1 MVVRMKKLLKAG
13 AIKDLKMFF
22 ESRIVI
28 VFHPFSNKLQN
39 SQVCTYINLKAPF
52 NFVIISDIE
61 ATTLKFRKEH
71 QSGET
76 MLVFKKVSNFTLSVE
91 LNLGDYSKG
100 VCFMRYILVVIW
112 KVNLTNCGHL
122 ANFEK
127 FAEFGY
133 ITKSFLETVKLQI
146 LVSNF
151 PSPQNI

>member
-1 MVVRMKKLLKAG
+1 MKKLLKAG

-52 NFVIISDIE
+52 NFLIISDIE
-61 ATTLKFRKEH
+61 ATTLKFRKEY

-100 VCFMRYILVVIW
+100 VCFMRYILVVI
-112 KVNLTNCGHL
+112 
-122 ANFEK
+122 
-127 FAEFGY
+127 
-133 ITKSFLETVKLQI
+133 
-146 LVSNF
+146 
-151 PSPQNI
+151 